1 MAVTPISTPLNVPD
15 LVGYAR
21 QLKEQERERQN
32 QLAEYLGKFSK
43 RQGQLLDGVRPEV
56 QKAWNDVENLS
67 IDLEMND
74 TPSGRTALGRAYQ
87 NYSELAGA
95 GVAYTNSILKET
107 TSAMADPS
115 KFNLGGRNARDIYSQ
130 YNTESLSGDEII
142 SRASQPFVL
151 DRRIDYK
158 VTNPYEMAQ
167 QIRKDWDESAQFSF
181 IDPKT
186 GKYNEQ
192 DRLNYIRETTAA
204 RLRDPESQKNAALWS
219 GLSKRQ
225 IGENGEVT
233 DWSEVETVMDN
244 PLYGDWVSGYQN
256 EVEKYAGLLVP
267 EYSINPFG
275 ARQDALNRNK
285 GGSDFMFGDGKQTLH
300 APFERQLP
308 SEIAFGAK
316 EGKSPKVTMR
326 GLGTNIELGATEV
339 PKTGTEFQ
347 ALGNIYSGSRQITSF
362 GKKGDGT
369 IYVSYKQG
377 EDDASNVFEDGA
389 SPEFNDASA
398 QDVAALQQYLVS
410 KNDPRTYNFLFG
422 NDVSSGRATG
432 APAGTNPAALR
443 AKYDY

>member
-1 MAVTPISTPLNVPD
+1 MAVTPISTQLNVPD

-95 GVAYTNSILKET
+95 GIAYTNSILKET

-151 DRRIDYK
+151 DRKIDYK

-300 APFERQLP
+300 APFERQL
-308 SEIAFGAK
+308 E
-316 EGKSPKVTMR
+316 EGKSAKVTMR
-326 GLGTNIELGATEV
+326 GLGTNIEQPTA

-347 ALGNIYSGSRQITSF
+347 TLGNIYSGSRQIASF
-362 GKKGDGT
+362 GKKNDGT

-389 SPEFNDASA
+389 SPVFNDAST

-410 KNDPRTYNFLFG
+410 KNDPRTYEFLFG
-422 NDVSSGRATG
+422 NAVSSGRATG
-432 APAGTNPAALR
+432 APAGTNPADLR
-443 AKYDY
+443 AKYRY

>member
-21 QLKEQERERQN
+21 QLKEQERLRQN
-32 QLAEYLGKFSK
+32 ELADYLGKFSK

-74 TPSGRTALGRAYQ
+74 TPSGRTALSRAYQ

-95 GVAYTNSILKET
+95 GIAYTNSILKET

-130 YNTESLSGDEII
+130 YNTEYLSGDEII

-158 VTNPYEMAQ
+158 VTNPTEFARKL
-167 QIRKDWDESAQFSF
+167 RKDWDESAKFSY

-192 DRLNYIRETTAA
+192 DRLNWIRETTAA
-204 RLRDPESQKNAALWS
+204 TLREPDSQKNAAIWS
-219 GLSKRQ
+219 GLTRRQ
-225 IGENGEVT
+225 LGSNGEVT
-233 DWSEVETVMDN
+233 DYNEVDGIMNN
-244 PLYGDWVSGYQN
+244 PLYPEWVSGFQR
-256 EVEKYAGLLVP
+256 EVENYTDLLVP
-267 EYSINPFG
+267 EASVSPFE

-300 APFERQLP
+300 APFERQL
-308 SEIAFGAK
+308 E
-316 EGKSPKVTMR
+316 EGKSAKVTMR
-326 GLGTNIELGATEV
+326 GLGTNIEQPTA

-362 GKKGDGT
+362 GKKNDGT

-389 SPEFNDASA
+389 SPVFNDAST

-422 NDVSSGRATG
+422 NNVSSGRATG
-432 APAGTNPAALR
+432 APTGTNPADLR
-443 AKYDY
+443 AKYRY

>member
-32 QLAEYLGKFSK
+32 QLAEYLGKFTK

-74 TPSGRTALGRAYQ
+74 TPSGRAALGRAYQ

-95 GVAYTNSILKET
+95 GVAYTGSILKET

-130 YNTESLSGDEII
+130 YNTESLSADEII

-158 VTNPYEMAQ
+158 VTNPTEFARKL
-167 QIRKDWDESAQFSF
+167 RKDWDESAQFSF

-192 DRLNYIRETTAA
+192 DRLNWIRETTAA
-204 RLRDPESQKNAALWS
+204 TLREPDSQKNAAIWS
-219 GLSKRQ
+219 GLTRRQ
-225 IGENGEVT
+225 LGSNGEIT
-233 DWSEVETVMDN
+233 DYNEVDGIMDN
-244 PLYGDWVSGYQN
+244 PLYNEWVSGFQR
-256 EVEKYAGLLVP
+256 EVENYTDLIVP
-267 EYSINPFG
+267 EASVSPFE
-275 ARQDALNRNK
+275 ARQDALSRGR
-285 GGSDFMFGDGKQTLH
+285 GGSNFMFGDGKQTLH
-300 APFERQLP
+300 APFERQLEEGE
-308 SEIAFGAK
+308 SAK
-316 EGKSPKVTMR
+316 ITMR
-326 GLGTNIELGATEV
+326 GLGTNIEQPTA

-362 GKKGDGT
+362 GKKKDGT

-377 EDDASNVFEDGA
+377 EDDASNVFGDGA
-389 SPEFNDASA
+389 LPTFNDASA

-432 APAGTNPAALR
+432 APAGTNPADLR
-443 AKYDY
+443 AKYRY

>member
-1 MAVTPISTPLNVPD
+1 MAIAPAPVVVNTPD
-15 LVGYAR
+15 LIGYAR
-21 QLKEQERERQN
+21 QLKQQELERQN
-32 QLAEYLGKFSK
+32 QLADYLGKFTK
-43 RQGQLLDGVRPEV
+43 KQGQLLDGVRPEV
-56 QKAWNDVENLS
+56 QKAWDDVENLS

-74 TPSGRTALGRAYQ
+74 TPSGRAALGRAYQ

-95 GVAYTNSILKET
+95 GVAYTSSILKET

-115 KFNLGGRNARDIYSQ
+115 KFNLRGRNAKDIYSQ

-158 VTNPYEMAQ
+158 VTNPTEFARKL
-167 QIRKDWDESAQFSF
+167 RKDWDESAQFSF

-192 DRLNYIRETTAA
+192 DRLNWIRETTAA
-204 RLRDPESQKNAALWS
+204 TLREPDSQKNAAIWS
-219 GLSKRQ
+219 GLTRRQ
-225 IGENGEVT
+225 LGSNGEIT
-233 DWSEVETVMDN
+233 DYNEVDGIMDN
-244 PLYGDWVSGYQN
+244 PLYNEWVSGFQR
-256 EVEKYAGLLVP
+256 EVENYTDLIVP
-267 EYSINPFG
+267 EASVSPFE
-275 ARQDALNRNK
+275 ARQDALSRGR
-285 GGSDFMFGDGKQTLH
+285 GGSNFMFGDGKQTLH
-300 APFERQLP
+300 APFERQLEEGE
-308 SEIAFGAK
+308 SAK
-316 EGKSPKVTMR
+316 ITMR
-326 GLGTNIELGATEV
+326 GLGTNIEQPTA

-362 GKKGDGT
+362 GKKNDGT

-377 EDDASNVFEDGA
+377 EDDASNVFGDGA
-389 SPEFNDASA
+389 SPAFNDASA

-432 APAGTNPAALR
+432 APAGTNPADLR
-443 AKYDY
+443 AKYRY

>member
-32 QLAEYLGKFSK
+32 QLAEYLGKFTK

-56 QKAWNDVENLS
+56 QKAWDDVENLS

-95 GVAYTNSILKET
+95 GVAYTGSILKET

-130 YNTESLSGDEII
+130 YNTESLSADEII

-158 VTNPYEMAQ
+158 VTNPTEFARKL
-167 QIRKDWDESAQFSF
+167 RKDWDESAQFSF

-192 DRLNYIRETTAA
+192 DRLNWIRETTAA
-204 RLRDPESQKNAALWS
+204 TLREPDSQKNAAIWS
-219 GLSKRQ
+219 GLTRRQ
-225 IGENGEVT
+225 LGSNGEIT
-233 DWSEVETVMDN
+233 DYNEVDGIMDN
-244 PLYGDWVSGYQN
+244 PLYNEWVSAFQR
-256 EVEKYAGLLVP
+256 EVENYTDLIVP
-267 EYSINPFG
+267 EASVSPFE

-300 APFERQLP
+300 APFERQL
-308 SEIAFGAK
+308 E
-316 EGKSPKVTMR
+316 EGKSAKVTMR
-326 GLGTNIELGATEV
+326 GLGTNIEQPTA

-362 GKKGDGT
+362 GKKKDGT

-389 SPEFNDASA
+389 SPAFNDASA

-432 APAGTNPAALR
+432 APAGTNPADLR
-443 AKYDY
+443 AKYRY

>member
-32 QLAEYLGKFSK
+32 QLAEYLGKFTK

-74 TPSGRTALGRAYQ
+74 TPSGRAALGRAYQ

-95 GVAYTNSILKET
+95 GVAYTGSILKET

-130 YNTESLSGDEII
+130 YNTESLSADEII

-158 VTNPYEMAQ
+158 VTNPTEFARKL
-167 QIRKDWDESAQFSF
+167 RKDWDESAQFSF

-192 DRLNYIRETTAA
+192 DRLNWIRETTAA
-204 RLRDPESQKNAALWS
+204 TLREPDSQKNAAIWS
-219 GLSKRQ
+219 GLTRRQ
-225 IGENGEVT
+225 LGSNGEIT
-233 DWSEVETVMDN
+233 DYNEVDGIMDN
-244 PLYGDWVSGYQN
+244 PLYNEWVSAFQR
-256 EVEKYAGLLVP
+256 EVENYTDLIVP
-267 EYSINPFG
+267 EASVSPFE
-275 ARQDALNRNK
+275 ARQDALSRGR
-285 GGSDFMFGDGKQTLH
+285 GGSNFMFGDGKQTLH
-300 APFERQLP
+300 APFERQLEEGE
-308 SEIAFGAK
+308 SAK
-316 EGKSPKVTMR
+316 ITMR
-326 GLGTNIELGATEV
+326 GLGTNIEQPTA

-362 GKKGDGT
+362 GKKKDGT

-389 SPEFNDASA
+389 SPAFNDASA

-432 APAGTNPAALR
+432 APAGTNPADLR
-443 AKYDY
+443 AKYRY

>member
-32 QLAEYLGKFSK
+32 QLAEYLGKFTK

-130 YNTESLSGDEII
+130 YNTESLSADEII

-158 VTNPYEMAQ
+158 VTNPTEFARKL
-167 QIRKDWDESAQFSF
+167 RKDWDESAQFSF

-192 DRLNYIRETTAA
+192 DRLNWIRETTAA
-204 RLRDPESQKNAALWS
+204 TLREPDSQKNAAIWS
-219 GLSKRQ
+219 GLTRRQ
-225 IGENGEVT
+225 LGSNGEIT
-233 DWSEVETVMDN
+233 DYNEVDGIMDN
-244 PLYGDWVSGYQN
+244 PLYNEWVSAFQR
-256 EVEKYAGLLVP
+256 EVENYTDLIVP
-267 EYSINPFG
+267 EASVSPFE

-300 APFERQLP
+300 APFERQL
-308 SEIAFGAK
+308 E
-316 EGKSPKVTMR
+316 EGKSAKITMR
-326 GLGTNIELGATEV
+326 GLGTNIEQPTA

-362 GKKGDGT
+362 GKKNDGT

-389 SPEFNDASA
+389 SPAFNDASA
-398 QDVAALQQYLVS
+398 QDKAALQQYLVS

-432 APAGTNPAALR
+432 AGGAGIDADRLR
-443 AKYDY
+443 ATYIK

>member
-1 MAVTPISTPLNVPD
+1 MAIAPAPVVVNTPD
-15 LVGYAR
+15 LIGYAR
-21 QLKEQERERQN
+21 QLKQQELERQN
-32 QLAEYLGKFSK
+32 QLADYLGKFTK
-43 RQGQLLDGVRPEV
+43 KQGQLLDGVRPEV

-95 GVAYTNSILKET
+95 GVAYTSSILKET

-115 KFNLGGRNARDIYSQ
+115 KFNLRGRNAKDIYSQ

-151 DRRIDYK
+151 DRKIDYK

-186 GKYNEQ
+186 GKYNEK
-192 DRLNYIRETTAA
+192 DKLNWLKETTAA

-219 GLSKRQ
+219 GLSRRQ

-233 DWSEVETVMDN
+233 DWSEVETVTDN
-244 PLYGDWVSGYQN
+244 PLYGDWVSGFQN

-267 EYSINPFG
+267 EYSINPFE
-275 ARQDALNRNK
+275 ARQDTLNRNK
-285 GGSDFMFGDGKQTLH
+285 GGSNFMFGDGKQTLH
-300 APFERQLP
+300 APFERQL
-308 SEIAFGAK
+308 E
-316 EGKSPKVTMR
+316 EGKSAKVTMR
-326 GLGTNIELGATEV
+326 GLGTNIEQPTA

-398 QDVAALQQYLVS
+398 QDMAALQQYLVS

-432 APAGTNPAALR
+432 APTGTNPADLR
-443 AKYDY
+443 AKYRY

>member
-1 MAVTPISTPLNVPD
+1 MAVTPISTQLNVPD

-32 QLAEYLGKFSK
+32 QLADYLGKFSK

-56 QKAWNDVENLS
+56 QRAWNDVENLS

-95 GVAYTNSILKET
+95 GIAYTNSILKET

-151 DRRIDYK
+151 DRKIDYK

-233 DWSEVETVMDN
+233 DWSEVEAVMDN

-275 ARQDALNRNK
+275 ARQDTLNRNK

-300 APFERQLP
+300 APFERQL
-308 SEIAFGAK
+308 E
-316 EGKSPKVTMR
+316 EGESSKITMR
-326 GLGTNIELGATEV
+326 GLGTNIERPTA

-362 GKKGDGT
+362 GKKNDGT

-389 SPEFNDASA
+389 SPAFNDAST

-410 KNDPRTYNFLFG
+410 KNDPRTYEFLFG
-422 NDVSSGRATG
+422 NAVSSGRATG
-432 APAGTNPAALR
+432 APAGTNPADLR
-443 AKYDY
+443 AKYRY

>member
-32 QLAEYLGKFSK
+32 QLAEYLGKFTK

-95 GVAYTNSILKET
+95 GVAYTGSILKET

-130 YNTESLSGDEII
+130 YNTESLSADEII

-158 VTNPYEMAQ
+158 VTNPTEFARKL
-167 QIRKDWDESAQFSF
+167 RKDWDESAQFSF

-192 DRLNYIRETTAA
+192 DRLNWIRETTAA
-204 RLRDPESQKNAALWS
+204 TLREPDSQKNAAIWS
-219 GLSKRQ
+219 GLTRRQ
-225 IGENGEVT
+225 LGSNGEIT
-233 DWSEVETVMDN
+233 DYNEVDGIMDN
-244 PLYGDWVSGYQN
+244 PLYNEWVSAFQR
-256 EVEKYAGLLVP
+256 EVENYTDLIVP
-267 EYSINPFG
+267 EASVSPFE

-300 APFERQLP
+300 APFERQL
-308 SEIAFGAK
+308 E
-316 EGKSPKVTMR
+316 EGKSAKVTMR
-326 GLGTNIELGATEV
+326 GLGTNIEQPTA

-362 GKKGDGT
+362 GKKKDGT

-389 SPEFNDASA
+389 SPAFNDASA

-432 APAGTNPAALR
+432 APAGTNPADLR
-443 AKYDY
+443 AKYRY

>member
-32 QLAEYLGKFSK
+32 QLAEYLGKFTK

-130 YNTESLSGDEII
+130 YNTESLSADEII

-158 VTNPYEMAQ
+158 VTNPTEFARKL
-167 QIRKDWDESAQFSF
+167 RKDWDESAQFSF

-192 DRLNYIRETTAA
+192 DRLNWIRETTAA
-204 RLRDPESQKNAALWS
+204 TLREPDSQKNAAIWS
-219 GLSKRQ
+219 GLTRRQ
-225 IGENGEVT
+225 LGSNGEIT
-233 DWSEVETVMDN
+233 DYNEVDGIMDN
-244 PLYGDWVSGYQN
+244 PLYNEWVSAFQR
-256 EVEKYAGLLVP
+256 EVENYTDLIVP
-267 EYSINPFG
+267 EASVSPFE

-300 APFERQLP
+300 APFERQL
-308 SEIAFGAK
+308 E
-316 EGKSPKVTMR
+316 EGKSAKITMR
-326 GLGTNIELGATEV
+326 GLGTNIEQPTA

-362 GKKGDGT
+362 GKKNDGT

-389 SPEFNDASA
+389 SPAFNDASA
-398 QDVAALQQYLVS
+398 QDKAALQQYLVS

-432 APAGTNPAALR
+432 APAGTNPADLR
-443 AKYDY
+443 AKYRY

>member
-32 QLAEYLGKFSK
+32 QLAEYLGKFTK

-56 QKAWNDVENLS
+56 QKAWDDVENLS

-95 GVAYTNSILKET
+95 GVAYTGSILKET

-130 YNTESLSGDEII
+130 YNTESLSADEII

-158 VTNPYEMAQ
+158 VTNPTEFARKL
-167 QIRKDWDESAQFSF
+167 RKDWDESAQFSF

-192 DRLNYIRETTAA
+192 DRLNWIRETTAA
-204 RLRDPESQKNAALWS
+204 TLREPDSQKNAAIWS
-219 GLSKRQ
+219 GLTRRQ
-225 IGENGEVT
+225 LGSNGEIT
-233 DWSEVETVMDN
+233 DYNEVDGIMDN
-244 PLYGDWVSGYQN
+244 PLYNEWVSAFQR
-256 EVEKYAGLLVP
+256 EVENYTDLIVP
-267 EYSINPFG
+267 EASVSPFE

-300 APFERQLP
+300 APFERQL
-308 SEIAFGAK
+308 E
-316 EGKSPKVTMR
+316 EGKSAKVTMR
-326 GLGTNIELGATEV
+326 GLGTNIEQPTA

-362 GKKGDGT
+362 GKKKDGT

-389 SPEFNDASA
+389 SPAFNDASA
-398 QDVAALQQYLVS
+398 QDVAALPQYLVS

-432 APAGTNPAALR
+432 APAGTNPADLR
-443 AKYDY
+443 AKYRY